1 MIVVTGAA
9 GFIGSNFVRHLNH
22 YGYTDL
28 ILVDFDETAN
38 LLCRLDLQYLE
49 FVPADV
55 FFEWAGKY
63 ASQVD
68 FVVHLGAQTDKDIN
82 DYAVFK
88 KWNVEYSQRIWSWAS
103 QNHIPLI
110 YASSAETYG
119 EGMTSCIDDDKALY
133 KLKPVSLCGRSKHEF
148 DQWVLKQVS
157 MPPFW
162 YGLKFF
168 NVFGPN
174 EGQKL
179 KNASLVYQLVRQIM
193 TKQIATLPLV
203 GGQEPLYDFVY
214 VTDVTTV
221 MMWFMNHFPAR
232 GLYNVGTAYARPLSV
247 AAQSV
252 FSTLKIQPQVEFSE
266 NMTCPVLPSA
276 GLYADLSKLRKVNYK
291 KSFLSLE
298 TSVRRLVKASLS
310 KENC

>member
-9 GFIGSNFVRHLNH
+9 GFIGSDFVRHLNH

-28 ILVDFDETAN
+28 ILVDFDETAS
-38 LLCRLDLQYLE
+38 LLRREDLQYLE
-49 FVPADV
+49 FVPV
-55 FFEWAGKY
+55 GNFFDWAEKC

-68 FVVHLGAQTDKDIN
+68 FVVHLGAQTDNDIN
-82 DYAVFK
+82 DYSVFK
-88 KWNVEYSQRIWSWAS
+88 KWNVEYSQRIWSWTA

-119 EGMTSCIDDDKALY
+119 DGMTACIDDDKALY
-133 KLKPVSLCGRSKHEF
+133 KLKPLSPCGRSKHEF
-148 DQWVLKQVS
+148 DQWVQKQVS

-174 EGQKL
+174 EDQKL
-179 KNASLVYQLVRQIM
+179 KNASLVYQLFRQIM
-193 TKQIATLPLV
+193 TKQIATLPLI

-214 VTDVTTV
+214 VADVTTV
-221 MMWFMNHFPAR
+221 MMWFMNHLPVR
-232 GLYNVGTAYARPLSV
+232 GIYNVGTAYARPLSV

-252 FSTLKIQPQVEFSE
+252 FSTLKIQPRVEFSE
-266 NMTCPVLPSA
+266 NLTHSFLPSA

-291 KSFLSLE
+291 KSFLPLE
-298 TSVRRLVKASLS
+298 TSVRRLVKASLN
-310 KENC
+310 KEN